1 MRVAQMTDMTVLI
14 VDDNPSIRGM
24 LADALQSCGYTVVE
38 AADGQ
43 EALDVAQLSRPALI
57 LLDLNLPVLSG
68 FSFVDTVQERGVD
81 APILLVTADPRAPQV
96 ARNTQVVGYF
106 PKPFELGSLLGAVE
120 SALRGERLPIP
131 SADRDWY

>member
-1 MRVAQMTDMTVLI
+1 MTGGTVLI

-24 LADALQSCGYTVVE
+24 LADALYACGYTVVE

-57 LLDLNLPVLSG
+57 LLDLNLPVVSG
-68 FSFVDTVQERGVD
+68 FSFVDGIQARGVD

-96 ARNTQVVGYF
+96 ARNTQVVGYIA
-106 PKPFELGSLLGAVE
+106 KPFELDTLLGAVE
-120 SALRGERLPIP
+120 SALRGERLPIRP
-131 SADRDWY
+131 SAREWY